1 MRTVTAVASGAA
13 GLALASVLVGCGGD
27 SPSSDSSPAAGA
39 AALASSGDRLV
50 VTTENGLRLRPTD
63 GDRVTVDDGVDH
75 RWSHRDHTWVL
86 DLTCKGTG
94 QCPRMPRVAVPDDT
108 AVTVVARNAGI
119 DAAGVPGAL
128 DLTTVNGDVTVADAG
143 ADGAAVRLTTRNGSV
158 RATGVRARS
167 LAAETVNGDVVL
179 GCADAPRRLS
189 ATTVNGTASAVLP
202 HDAPAYRTTATTD
215 NGRPF
220 VSVPAEGAA
229 ADRTLT
235 LSTVNGDVRAR
246 RD

>member
-1 MRTVTAVASGAA
+1 MRAVTAVASCAA

-27 SPSSDSSPAAGA
+27 SRTAPGDLEP
-39 AALASSGDRLV
+39 ASSGARLV
-50 VTTENGLRLRPTD
+50 ITTENGLRLRPTD

-75 RWSHRDHTWVL
+75 HWSHRDRTWVL
-86 DLTCKGTG
+86 DLTCKG
-94 QCPRMPRVAVPDDT
+94 QCPRMPRVSVPDET

-128 DLTTVNGDVTVADAG
+128 DLTTVNGDVTVADSG

-158 RATGVRARS
+158 RASGVRARS

-179 GCADAPRRLS
+179 GCADAPRHLS

-215 NGRPF
+215 NGRPY